1 MIAVRDRLRRWSLR
15 DGRAARPPE
24 GARNAQSGAGAG
36 TTAQARSFEWL
47 LASIPAPRACRRE
60 GLERQR
66 SLAQGHSPRG
76 NGGDLIAREQHRST
90 DQGHDPQ
97 SPRWQSHDEP
107 NANHDGDKPAKQDPI
122 DSLTNDSTSRG
133 RFELRVR
140 CRAAHH
146 AVAAAATS
154 FGLAMSPW
162 SAAGRPTVPPPILW
176 PARLC
181 RAYRRLAV
189 PGDDQQR
196 LAFGRSIPWRR
207 QWTQPAVTAS
217 PTSTTATPASRAER
231 QIWRGVASLIG
242 AYGSVTAAPRR
253 APAAGMADDVFAAK

>member
-1 MIAVRDRLRRWSLR
+1 MIAVRNRLRRWSLR

-90 DQGHDPQ
+90 DQRHDPQ
-97 SPRWQSHDEP
+97 SPRWQTHDEP

-162 SAAGRPTVPPPILW
+162 SAAGPTHRASSDLV
-176 PARLC
+176 ARKAMPRIPTAC
-181 RAYRRLAV
+181 RA
-189 PGDDQQR
+189 G
-196 LAFGRSIPWRR
+196 
-207 QWTQPAVTAS
+207 
-217 PTSTTATPASRAER
+217 
-231 QIWRGVASLIG
+231 
-242 AYGSVTAAPRR
+242 
-253 APAAGMADDVFAAK
+253 

>member
-47 LASIPAPRACRRE
+47 LASIPAPRACWRE

-76 NGGDLIAREQHRST
+76 TGGDLIAREQHRST
-90 DQGHDPQ
+90 DQRHDPQ
-97 SPRWQSHDEP
+97 SPRWQTHDEP

-162 SAAGRPTVPPPILW
+162 SAARPTHRDSSDLVASKAMPRIPT
-176 PARLC
+176 AC
-181 RAYRRLAV
+181 RA
-189 PGDDQQR
+189 GDDQPHR
-196 LAFGRSIPWRR
+196 LHPPCTEWSGVPRVW
-207 QWTQPAVTAS
+207 W
-217 PTSTTATPASRAER
+217 SR
-231 QIWRGVASLIG
+231 VAGL
-242 AYGSVTAAPRR
+242 
-253 APAAGMADDVFAAK
+253 

>member
-1 MIAVRDRLRRWSLR
+1 MPAAGGRRPSDRQHRTTGARDRQIWR
-15 DGRAARPPE
+15 GRMPYD
-24 GARNAQSGAGAG
+24 SGAAALVFSRRVAG
-36 TTAQARSFEWL
+36 RCARSFEWL
-47 LASIPAPRACRRE
+47 LGSIPAPRACRRQ

-66 SLAQGHSPRG
+66 SLAQGHSPHG

-90 DQGHDPQ
+90 DQRHDPQ
-97 SPRWQSHDEP
+97 SPRWQTHDEP

-162 SAAGRPTVPPPILW
+162 SAAGPTHRASSDLVASKAMPRIPT
-176 PARLC
+176 AC
-181 RAYRRLAV
+181 RA
-189 PGDDQQR
+189 G
-196 LAFGRSIPWRR
+196 
-207 QWTQPAVTAS
+207 
-217 PTSTTATPASRAER
+217 
-231 QIWRGVASLIG
+231 
-242 AYGSVTAAPRR
+242 
-253 APAAGMADDVFAAK
+253 